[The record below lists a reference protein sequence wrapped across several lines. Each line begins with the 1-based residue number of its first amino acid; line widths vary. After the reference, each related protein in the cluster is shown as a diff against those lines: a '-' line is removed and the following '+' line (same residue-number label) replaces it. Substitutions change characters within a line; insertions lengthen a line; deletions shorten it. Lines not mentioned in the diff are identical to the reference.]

1 MRFQY
6 RLVLFFVLLL
16 WFSGIFVEW
25 LISIDNHFLFA
36 LPFLQKTYSLVC
48 HQEKAKLL
56 LFNNG
61 ETLTFARCTGI
72 YLGLLLVSFVFLFK
86 DFKKKFPVKFLLY
99 ASIPMFADVILYSMN
114 AYHYSKL
121 IAFSTGLLLGSVGF
135 LYLYNGL
142 NNLILEMK
150 N

>member
-6 RLVLFFVLLL
+6 RLILFIVLLI

-25 LISIDNHFLFA
+25 LIRFDNHFLFA

-48 HQEKAKLL
+48 HQGKAKLF

-61 ETLTFARCTGI
+61 ETLTCARCTGI
-72 YLGLLLVSFVFLFK
+72 YLGLLLVSFAFLFK
-86 DFKKKFPVKFLLY
+86 DYKKKFPVKFLLY
-99 ASIPMFADVILYSMN
+99 SSVPMFADVILYSMDL
-114 AYHYSKL
+114 YHYSKL

-135 LYLYNGL
+135 LYLYGGL
-142 NNLILEMK
+142 KNLILEMK